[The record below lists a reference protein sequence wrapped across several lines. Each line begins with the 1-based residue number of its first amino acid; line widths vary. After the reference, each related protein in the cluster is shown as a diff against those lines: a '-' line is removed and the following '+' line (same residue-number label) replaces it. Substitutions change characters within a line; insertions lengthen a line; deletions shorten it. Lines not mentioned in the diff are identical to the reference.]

1 VAACVDRG
9 GIEHLMN
16 RLTTDDINSILV
28 RRPAGAPEALVVGG
42 TRRSSAPASQTS
54 AGMTCGTSGPAGTC
68 RTVRPSCASRARRL
82 GDFRNGA
89 PVCALLGR
97 APGAVCGS
105 TVCAT
110 AGDGA
115 CGGTNLSQASNLR
128 CQAKLSHWRIRAPGE
143 IARGLRPACPSLR
156 SGPSPL
162 RGDVH
167 RGACRAARRTPDP
180 LVRRQFRV

>member
-1 VAACVDRG
+1 MNHRRSRAGELSPPLHQDQSTNGTLFPITPNCGSTRPAEVAACVDRG

-128 CQAKLSHWRIRAPGE
+128 CQAKLSH
-143 IARGLRPACPSLR
+143 
-156 SGPSPL
+156 
-162 RGDVH
+162 
-167 RGACRAARRTPDP
+167 
-180 LVRRQFRV
+180 